1 LFTEGGVEVLEIGDC
16 RGWGNGVVRGVMN
29 LPNTLSLFRIIL
41 AAVFTL
47 AMSLEVSWG
56 IWVALGAFIIAS
68 ITDWL
73 DGYLARKLQL
83 VTDLGKLLDPLADK
97 ILVAAAFVSF
107 SAMGICPAWVT
118 IAILFREFAVTGL
131 RLLLVEKRVVL
142 PADQWGKWKTV
153 LQMVYCIWVLGALSF
168 YPEGNMLVADIL
180 MYGALALTV
189 ISGANYIRGGAPHL
203 K

>member
-1 LFTEGGVEVLEIGDC
+1 
-16 RGWGNGVVRGVMN
+16 M
-29 LPNTLSLFRIIL
+29 
-41 AAVFTL
+41 
-47 AMSLEVSWG
+47 
-56 IWVALGAFIIAS
+56 
-68 ITDWL
+68 
-73 DGYLARKLQL
+73 
-83 VTDLGKLLDPLADK
+83 
-97 ILVAAAFVSF
+97 
-107 SAMGICPAWVT
+107 
-118 IAILFREFAVTGL
+118 TGL